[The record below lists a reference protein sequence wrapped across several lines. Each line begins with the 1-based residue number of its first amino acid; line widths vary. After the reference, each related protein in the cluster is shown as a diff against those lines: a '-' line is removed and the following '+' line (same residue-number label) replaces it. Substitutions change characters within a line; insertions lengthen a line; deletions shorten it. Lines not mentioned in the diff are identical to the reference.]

1 MEIMFAERLKSL
13 RKEKALSQLQLANA
27 LEVTQRKVSY
37 WETGQLEPDLSAL
50 WKIGEYFGVST
61 DFLLGKT
68 DY

>member
-1 MEIMFAERLKSL
+1 MEILFADRLKLL
-13 RKEKALSQLQLANA
+13 RKEKLLSQIQLANA

-50 WKIGEYFGVST
+50 WKISEYFGVSI

>member
-1 MEIMFAERLKSL
+1 MEILFNERLKLL
-13 RKEKALSQLQLANA
+13 RREKLLSQTQLAEA

-37 WETGQLEPDLSAL
+37 WETGQLEPDLSSL
-50 WKIGEYFGVST
+50 WKISEYFGVST

>member
-1 MEIMFAERLKSL
+1 MEIMFADRLKLL
-13 RKEKALSQLQLANA
+13 RKEKQLSQIQLAEA

-50 WKIGEYFGVST
+50 WKIGEYFGVSV
-61 DFLLGKT
+61 DFLLGRT